1 VIFPLIQ
8 QLHYYDDL
16 NNSTLLQST
25 SMMMTMMMMSTIP
38 SDHFALLPAA
48 NVSEDGHLQHCKP
61 VER

>member
-1 VIFPLIQ
+1 VISPLIQ

-25 SMMMTMMMMSTIP
+25 SMMTMMMMSTIP

>member
-1 VIFPLIQ
+1 
-8 QLHYYDDL
+8 
-16 NNSTLLQST
+16 
-25 SMMMTMMMMSTIP
+25 MMMMSTIP